1 MKKNKGF
8 KSGYVALMGKPNVGK
23 STLLN
28 CFLAEKLSIIS
39 DKPQTTRDTILGIL
53 SEEQSQVIFVDTP
66 GVHKPLTNLGQHM
79 VKSAMGA
86 ADDADIVILI
96 IDAQSGITKA
106 DQHIFRA
113 LKEKRVAENCR
124 WTAILINKIDLVS
137 KENVLALL
145 DACSRQISFDDYIPI
160 SGKTKENCDLVL
172 EKIKQVLPK
181 GPEYYPSDQ
190 LTDKN
195 ERFVVAELIREQVLL
210 LCREEIPHS
219 VAVEVH
225 KFEDNPGRKTL
236 IQATIFLERDSQ
248 KKIIIGRQ
256 GRMLKDIGSAAR
268 VNIEEFI
275 NRKVFLELW
284 VKVQDDWRKDEAFLR
299 RLGYEK

>member
-1 MKKNKGF
+1 MKKNKNF
-8 KSGYVALMGKPNVGK
+8 KSGYVALLGKPNVGK

-28 CFLAEKLSIIS
+28 CFLAEKLSIVS
-39 DKPQTTRDTILGIL
+39 DKPQTTRDAILGIL
-53 SEEQSQVIFVDTP
+53 NDARSQIIFVDTP
-66 GVHKPLTNLGQHM
+66 GVHKPFTNLGQHM

-86 ADDADIVILI
+86 ANDADILILI
-96 IDAQSGITKA
+96 INAQSGITKA
-106 DQHIFRA
+106 DQHLFRA
-113 LKEKRVAENCR
+113 LKDKRAAENYR
-124 WTAILINKIDLVS
+124 WTAVLINKIDLVS
-137 KENVLALL
+137 KENILALL
-145 DACSRQISFDDYIPI
+145 DACSSQISFDDYIPI

-172 EKIKQVLPK
+172 KKIRQVLPE
-181 GPEYYPSDQ
+181 GPKYYPSDQ

-195 ERFVVAELIREQVLL
+195 ERFVVAELIREQVLF

-225 KFEDNPGRKTL
+225 KFADNPGRKTL
-236 IQATIFLERDSQ
+236 IQATIFLERDAQ

-256 GRMLKDIGSAAR
+256 GRMLKNIGSAAR

-275 NRKVFLELW
+275 GRKVFLELW
-284 VKVQDDWRKDEAFLR
+284 VKVQDNWRKDESFLR